1 LIEELLED
9 VFICLYIHAG
19 GPDPNHWDCI
29 PEAVYNLLIVAE
41 KIGLNLNYEMLK
53 YKIEMTPPITDVT
66 EDEVAELYRR
76 VLNMI
81 MDGTASKTALI
92 DTILTIYA
100 LLSKAIEYPSET
112 KTAAIDIVTSLEPIT
127 ARSGSA

>member
-19 GPDPNHWDCI
+19 GPDPDHWDCI
-29 PEAVYNLLIVAE
+29 PEAVYNLLIAAE

-53 YKIEMTPPITDVT
+53 YKIEMTPPITNVT
-66 EDEVAELYRR
+66 EDEVAELHRR
-76 VLNMI
+76 ILNMI
-81 MDGTASKTALI
+81 MDGTTSKTALI

-100 LLSKAIEYPSET
+100 LLSKALEYPSET
-112 KTAAIDIVTSLEPIT
+112 RVAAFDIVPNLEPI
-127 ARSGSA
+127 AAISGSA